1 MGSGGQ
7 REHSVKRL
15 FIGILIGLL
24 CLFAFMSCEEAEDIQ
39 KGDITLRVATYN
51 IQNGAGV
58 GHDMSLLAEDIK
70 AMELDIVGLQEVDI
84 CTTRALG
91 LDTLKL
97 LAEAAG
103 YPYYAF
109 TKSIDFAGGE
119 YGTAILSRYPITAHE
134 SIPLD
139 TPVGYEKRAY
149 GHATIDVDGFELH
162 FFNTHLSWEDVTIR
176 TTQLSALSKAVK
188 DRTNYVVSADFNTE
202 DLGEFEVFEDSRLVN
217 TGGYETYP
225 SGHSAIDNLI
235 IPKSWSIADSGVYA
249 SGRSDHNMLWAEI
262 KIEK

>member
-1 MGSGGQ
+1 MGGGGQ

-24 CLFAFMSCEEAEDIQ
+24 CLLVFVSCEEAEDIQ

-70 AMELDIVGLQEVDI
+70 AMELDVIGLQEVDI
-84 CTTRALG
+84 CTSRALG

-97 LAEAAG
+97 LAEAVG

-109 TKSIDFAGGE
+109 TKAIDFAGGE

-134 SIPLD
+134 SVELD
-139 TPVGYEKRAY
+139 TPAGYERRAY
-149 GHATIDVDGFELH
+149 GHATIDVAGTEIH
-162 FFNTHLSWEDVTIR
+162 FFNTHLSWEDVTLR
-176 TTQLSALSKAVK
+176 MPQLAAVTNAVK
-188 DRTNYVVSADFNTE
+188 GYTNYVVSGDFNTD
-202 DLGEFEVFEDSRLVN
+202 DLREFAVFEGSKLVN
-217 TGGYETYP
+217 TGGYKTFIA
-225 SGHSAIDNLI
+225 GGTAIDNLI
-235 IPKSWSIADSGVYA
+235 IPAPWSITDSGMHV

-262 KIEK
+262 KFEK